1 MPSSHVLVVGISGYD
16 KLRVFTHHQ
25 PIVDVVKN
33 SVRQNLS
40 IQDVDPEN
48 TAGIALVGN
57 GEGCGQEQ
65 MDKFLNVFCLDEI
78 SFRQDYNSCR
88 IGVVVVV
95 VVVDVVP
102 HLWKLCDFV
111 TFVMLELHFWNLIQC
126 LLLSFCMGS
135 EILVKIGLP

>member
-95 VVVDVVP
+95 TATSAPEAAGEEEEQEEEDRKRDVER
-102 HLWKLCDFV
+102 CV
-111 TFVMLELHFWNLIQC
+111 TQ
-126 LLLSFCMGS
+126 
-135 EILVKIGLP
+135 LVEDVAKGLR